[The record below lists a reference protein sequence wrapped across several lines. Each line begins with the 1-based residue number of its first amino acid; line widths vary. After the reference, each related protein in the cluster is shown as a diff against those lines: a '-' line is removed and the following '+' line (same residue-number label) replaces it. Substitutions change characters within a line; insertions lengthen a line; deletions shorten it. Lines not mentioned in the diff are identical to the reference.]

1 MPPTP
6 SIAAQLQA
14 LQGVST
20 AALRRHYRELFGED
34 TASHNRDYLFKRIAW
49 RLQEQAYGGLS
60 PRAAQRLETLVDASL
75 IRQRPPHGF
84 QPPVQAGPLPAQQP
98 TPRTP
103 TVGTVLHRRYKGR
116 DLTVTLMDNGVLY
129 DGTLY
134 TSLTAAARAI
144 TGTRTSGR
152 LFFGLAGGKEQTA

>member
-1 MPPTP
+1 MTTTP
-6 SIAAQLQA
+6 SLAAQLHG
-14 LQGVST
+14 LRGLGT

-60 PRAAQRLETLVDASL
+60 QRAARRLETLVDESL
-75 IRQRPPHGF
+75 IRQRPPRGF
-84 QPPVQAGPLPAQQP
+84 RPPEQDGSLPDTRQE
-98 TPRTP
+98 PRTP
-103 TVGTVLHRRYKGR
+103 MVGTILRRRYKGR
-116 DLTVTLMDNGVLY
+116 DLEVTMLDNGVLY

-152 LFFGLAGGKEQTA
+152 LFFGLAGGKESAE